1 MVPILSCRLLRNKD
15 SDGVGTPLV
24 KGTSFDG
31 KIFLKVL
38 LSNIVPL
45 QIYHS

>member
-1 MVPILSCRLLRNKD
+1 MVPILSFKLLPNKK

-31 KIFLKVL
+31 KILLKVWP
-38 LSNIVPL
+38 SNVVHL